1 MIAIKL
7 LWDHYISRFYGFQGM
22 IFRSP
27 RSGRGHAPQD
37 VGCGK
42 ADRLQVFSC
51 SGMVR
56 TAHPRSCVNGYLY
69 GCSVRTT
76 FLQDIGHHGATHPA
90 RASWVPGAAKA
101 PTRALISLFYRGHG
115 PLLPPRPCSSVG
127 AGRARDGRRE
137 TVAAATGYAGRRSV
151 RGCVPALKHGN
162 SQMLL
167 PQDFPSRGGRPA
179 PPGGRFGAGRVSGEA
194 NSPLALSRS
203 AGCGTGKKGQTV

>member
-56 TAHPRSCVNGYLY
+56 TAHPRTCAS
-69 GCSVRTT
+69 GCFSVGCAVRTI

-90 RASWVPGAAKA
+90 RASRATGAAKS
-101 PTRALISLFYRGHG
+101 PTRSLIFHFYRGHG
-115 PLLPPRPCSSVG
+115 PLLPPRPCSSERAVPAMAAG
-127 AGRARDGRRE
+127 ARSL
-137 TVAAATGYAGRRSV
+137 TATGHAGRRSG
-151 RGCVPALKHGN
+151 RGGVPALERGHDQSCPKLMG
-162 SQMLL
+162 
-167 PQDFPSRGGRPA
+167 SRRGRSLDQGIDIPFLSRAWPA
-179 PPGGRFGAGRVSGEA
+179 PSAPPRRRVRGVQVPSG
-194 NSPLALSRS
+194 
-203 AGCGTGKKGQTV
+203 